1 MAEVLMKSRR
11 GREAVA
17 IKKRNGGEE
26 AVEGFLR
33 PTQRRWYEVLMKVN
47 QGAGVSWTMCFGG
60 KT

>member
-1 MAEVLMKSRR
+1 
-11 GREAVA
+11 
-17 IKKRNGGEE
+17 
-26 AVEGFLR
+26 VEGFLR